1 MFKRMGLAKGY
12 SVGILTFLVTGTTLF
27 AGCGEGT
34 DKVDVKND
42 ADVALSPANESKGAS
57 ESDSTGENGNVSAT
71 TSGTAGATS
80 SSANTQT
87 NGSSTISTS
96 NVQQSTQSTTSAVS
110 SSKTNSNVSP
120 GDGDQVPY
128 NPATFDQLLSSNVA
142 NGRVD
147 YSAFKKSEAF
157 ASFLESL
164 ASADPSSMSTDGQ
177 LAFWIN
183 AYNAMVIKNVNDNP
197 GIKQPLDV
205 AGFFEKKTFTVAG
218 KSLTL
223 NDIENNIVRPT
234 FKEPLIHFGLVC
246 AALSCPPLIPK
257 AYTAENVRSLL
268 AENARKYL
276 ADTKQNKWD
285 AKTKTLSLSKIF
297 EWYKVDFGDND
308 AGLIAFAK
316 QYGPESMKSGLEA
329 AGNAKVKFLEYDW
342 TLNKK

>member
-1 MFKRMGLAKGY
+1 MAFAKGY
-12 SVGILTFLVTGTTLF
+12 SVGLLTFLMTGTTLF
-27 AGCGEGT
+27 AGCGEGA
-34 DKVDVKND
+34 DNADVKND
-42 ADVALSPANESKGAS
+42 AEVALAPANGSGQAS
-57 ESDSTGENGNVSAT
+57 SSDSTVEKAEVAAA
-71 TSGTAGATS
+71 TSGRTEATS
-80 SSANTQT
+80 SNENSQT

-96 NVQQSTQSTTSAVS
+96 NVQQTTSTTTSATS
-110 SSKTNSNVSP
+110 STKTNGNVSP
-120 GDGDQVPY
+120 GDDDPVPY

-147 YSAFKKSEAF
+147 YNALKKSEAF
-157 ASFLESL
+157 ASFLKSL
-164 ASADPSSMSTDGQ
+164 ASADLSTMSTDGQ

-329 AGNAKVKFLEYDW
+329 AGSPKVKFLEYDW